1 MKRKLRA
8 LLAGVS
14 SALPTTFSPYWRTLP
29 LGRMK
34 MFMAGYFFIGAAGG
48 FALDLLQL
56 NASRVAG
63 GFFWPVLVGAGAM
76 TLRTAAIKSVRLV
89 PLLFLLVGVIAWLG
103 YWASHV
109 SPLSVPVAVHRRVLF
124 DAIGILVSISL
135 GARFLLYFAGT
146 EGVASVRMQTELS
159 LAHDIQAT
167 LVPTVSFQNAT
178 FELYGKSIPS
188 TEMGGDLIDVIEGD
202 SGLVAYVA
210 DISGH
215 GLPAGQLM
223 GMLKTAMRLAVQF
236 RQMPVAA
243 LESVD
248 RVLPDLKKREM
259 FATLALLRFD
269 GSSEAEYALAGHP
282 PILHYRHGCRDTAL
296 LSMEQIPL
304 GLIPGGSYASK
315 SVIYSPLDLFLMVTD
330 GITEVANVRDEEFGL
345 IRLQE
350 LLAQHAARALPE
362 ILDLIMREVRQFGP
376 QQDDQSLLLLRVL
389 DPAISP
395 ANRTPKGVGS
405 PGPTWTH
412 NGLTV
417 NRSSLTQRFLSDDPL
432 LCSLLLFGY
441 QLCAAWHA

>member
-1 MKRKLRA
+1 MKKKLHTW
-8 LLAGVS
+8 LAGVS
-14 SALPTTFSPYWRTLP
+14 SAFPTTFSSYWRMLP

-34 MFMAGYFFIGAAGG
+34 MFLAGYFFVGAAGG
-48 FALDLLQL
+48 FAFDLLQL
-56 NASRVAG
+56 NTSRVGG
-63 GFFWPVLVGAGAM
+63 GFFWPVLLGTGATA
-76 TLRTAAIKSVRLV
+76 LRVAAIKRVRV
-89 PLLFLLVGVIAWLG
+89 IPLLFLLVVLTAWLG
-103 YWASHV
+103 YWASHAT
-109 SPLSVPVAVHRRVLF
+109 PIPVPVAVYRRVLF
-124 DAIGILVSISL
+124 DAIGILVGI
-135 GARFLLYFAGT
+135 GFGTRFLLFFAGT

-159 LAHDIQAT
+159 LAHGIQAT
-167 LVPTVSFQNAT
+167 LVPTVSFQNAS

-188 TEMGGDLIDVIEGD
+188 TEMGGDLIDVIESDG
-202 SGLVAYVA
+202 GLVAYVA

-223 GMLKTAMRLAVQF
+223 GMLKTAMRLAVRF

-248 RVLPDLKKREM
+248 RVLPDVKEPEM

-315 SVIYSPLDLFLMVTD
+315 RVVYSPRDLFLMITD

-350 LLAQHAARALPE
+350 LLTQHATRALPE
-362 ILDLIMREVRQFGP
+362 ILDLIMREVRQYGL

-395 ANRTPKGVGS
+395 
-405 PGPTWTH
+405 
-412 NGLTV
+412 V
-417 NRSSLTQRFLSDDPL
+417 N
-432 LCSLLLFGY
+432 
-441 QLCAAWHA
+441 